1 MTRTKVDP
9 KSIYQLKVTLKDIN
23 PPIWRRILVSPSTSL
38 FQLHDIL
45 QLAMGWMDSH
55 LHEFT
60 KDETHY
66 QPPEEDAESEYVN
79 SKTAL
84 LGRVL
89 TAPGDKME
97 YLYDFGDG
105 WEHEIILEQ
114 VRTTEPGRKY
124 PYCADGE
131 RACPPEDCGSIP
143 GYQDLVE
150 AMGSPKHPD
159 RKKFIEWLEGT
170 YDPEEFDLALVNSD
184 LEDIENAWYRIPKS

>member
-1 MTRTKVDP
+1 MARTKIYP

-66 QPPEEDAESEYVN
+66 QPPEED
-79 SKTAL
+79 
-84 LGRVL
+84 
-89 TAPGDKME
+89 
-97 YLYDFGDG
+97 
-105 WEHEIILEQ
+105 
-114 VRTTEPGRKY
+114 
-124 PYCADGE
+124 
-131 RACPPEDCGSIP
+131 
-143 GYQDLVE
+143 
-150 AMGSPKHPD
+150 
-159 RKKFIEWLEGT
+159 
-170 YDPEEFDLALVNSD
+170 PEEFDLALVNSD